1 MSGLKIRILLSA
13 AIAGS
18 MILAGASA
26 ASAHDDRHDDRHDE
40 RWEREHHHEWDHR
53 HDGPDHWGPD
63 HWRPAAHTVREVY
76 IEPPPRVVYQRPPV
90 MVMPAPVYQ
99 VPAYQP
105 PAYQSSVEPS
115 LNFNFT
121 IPLR

>member
-1 MSGLKIRILLSA
+1 MFGLKVRILVSA

-40 RWEREHHHEWDHR
+40 RWEREHHRDWDHR
-53 HDGPDHWGPD
+53 YYGPD
-63 HWRPAAHTVREVY
+63 HWRPAIHPVREVY
-76 IEPPPRVVYQRPPV
+76 VEPAPRVVYQRPPV

-99 VPAYQP
+99 APVYQP
-105 PAYQSSVEPS
+105 PADPS

-121 IPLR
+121 IPLH

>member
-26 ASAHDDRHDDRHDE
+26 ASAHDDRHDE
-40 RWEREHHHEWDHR
+40 RWEREHHRDWDHR
-53 HDGPDHWGPD
+53 REGPDHWSRD
-63 HWRPAAHTVREVY
+63 HWRPVHTVREVY
-76 IEPPPRVVYQRPPV
+76 VEPPPRVVYQRPPV

-105 PAYQSSVEPS
+105 PADPS

>member
-1 MSGLKIRILLSA
+1 MFGLKVRMLVSA

-18 MILAGASA
+18 MILVGASA

-40 RWEREHHHEWDHR
+40 RWEREHHRDWDHR
-53 HDGPDHWGPD
+53 YHGPD
-63 HWRPAAHTVREVY
+63 HWRPAIHPVREVY
-76 IEPPPRVVYQRPPV
+76 VEPPPRVVYQRPPV

-99 VPAYQP
+99 MPAYQP
-105 PAYQSSVEPS
+105 PADPS